1 MSITAPAVIGKED
14 VPLSPEELLLLDRVL
29 AMGHCQLRDEDR
41 QTLQRIIDPVTV
53 ALREIGYQAISVYMS
68 VVKAIL
74 VGTRMHRRGSRPDG
88 PGHSGAP

>member
-74 VGTRMHRRGSRPDG
+74 VGIYVSPRFPAHG
-88 PGHSGAP
+88 PGTAAHLE